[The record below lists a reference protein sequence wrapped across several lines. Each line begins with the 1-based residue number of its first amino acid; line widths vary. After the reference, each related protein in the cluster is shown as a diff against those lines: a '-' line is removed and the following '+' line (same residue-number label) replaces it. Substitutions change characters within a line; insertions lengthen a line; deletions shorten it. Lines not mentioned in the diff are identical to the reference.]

1 GKVFVTSPR
10 WFNTFKKQK
19 YSLIGKM

>member
-1 GKVFVTSPR
+1 FVTSPR

>member
-1 GKVFVTSPR
+1 TSPR

>member
-1 GKVFVTSPR
+1 VFVTSPR

>member
-1 GKVFVTSPR
+1 VTSPR

>member
-1 GKVFVTSPR
+1 KVFVTSPR